1 MRWGRGS
8 ERWGGRAGR
17 GGGSGSSQESRWF
30 PQAWPRLA
38 RKAPGLG
45 LSAQRGSGLGPR
57 RGSSG
62 APRPKAALSP
72 RFRRGPAPPS
82 GPAGVQL
89 TCRPRAGLSAFAAEG
104 RKRRPAPTAL
114 HQKRVT
120 ELRSPL
126 LAAPLT
132 GRTRYRPGA
141 TQAQRW
147 CRCGVALCSPQV
159 SWQRCPPQTPP
170 LRALVGVGGRRS
182 SSSRTD
188 GVGLVSA
195 SRLGKGTK
203 RRLDELSKGEMEW
216 PYANRIQETVLKRE
230 RFFHYV
236 LSVHLF
242 FLARGSVELS
252 PA

>member
-1 MRWGRGS
+1 MGRGGREVGGPSRAGPGRGS
-8 ERWGGRAGR
+8 
-17 GGGSGSSQESRWF
+17 GGSRESRWF

-72 RFRRGPAPPS
+72 RSRHLPS
-82 GPAGVQL
+82 P
-89 TCRPRAGLSAFAAEG
+89 FAAEG
-104 RKRRPAPTAL
+104 RKRRPAPTSPL

-132 GRTRYRPGA
+132 GRTRCSPAA
-141 TQAQRW
+141 TRAPRW

-159 SWQRCPPQTPP
+159 SWQRCPSQTPP
-170 LRALVGVGGRRS
+170 LRASVGVGGRRS
-182 SSSRTD
+182 SSSQD
-188 GVGLVSA
+188 
-195 SRLGKGTK
+195 
-203 RRLDELSKGEMEW
+203 
-216 PYANRIQETVLKRE
+216 
-230 RFFHYV
+230 
-236 LSVHLF
+236 
-242 FLARGSVELS
+242 
-252 PA
+252 